1 MPIYEYVC
9 TKCNERF
16 TRHEPLEEHGQQR
29 PACPKCGARAVR
41 PVLSPFF
48 AKTIRKS

>member
-1 MPIYEYVC
+1 MPTYEYAC

-16 TRHEPLEEHGQQR
+16 TRHESIGDHGRDR
-29 PACPKCGARAVR
+29 PICPKCGARVVE